1 MEGTVSR
8 LEREAEILKALAHP
22 TRLAILET
30 LSLAEE
36 CVCHLSYRLAKPQP
50 YISKQLAEL
59 REVGLVIDR
68 REGMRTFYR
77 LADKRI
83 ETLLESS
90 RAISGRI
97 IPIERENLTGCPCPR
112 CE

>member
-1 MEGTVSR
+1 MEGTVEH
-8 LEREAEILKALAHP
+8 LDKEADLLKALAHP

-36 CVCHLSYRLAKPQP
+36 CVCHLSYQLAKPQP

-59 REVGLVIDR
+59 REARLVIDR
-68 REGMRTFYR
+68 RDGMRTYYR
-77 LADKRI
+77 LADTRI
-83 ETLLESS
+83 SSILEQIRTLT
-90 RAISGRI
+90 GRKL
-97 IPIERENLTGCPCPR
+97 PPGRRNLTGCPCPR